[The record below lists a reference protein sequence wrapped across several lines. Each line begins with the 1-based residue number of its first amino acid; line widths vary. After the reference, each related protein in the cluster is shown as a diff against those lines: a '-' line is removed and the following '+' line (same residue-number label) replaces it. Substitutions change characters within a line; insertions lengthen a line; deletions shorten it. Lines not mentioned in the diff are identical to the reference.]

1 MTGFCC
7 PVCGGALEREGRSLL
22 CEKRHCFDLA
32 RSGYVHLL
40 PAHLARSKE
49 PGDNKQM
56 VRTRTAFL
64 DKGYYAPLREKL
76 AGKAADFL
84 AEDRGTPVL
93 LDAGCGEG
101 YYMAGIAE
109 AVQSAGIEA
118 RLLGV
123 DLSKTAVDR
132 AARRVTSALFGVG
145 SIFRLPVQ
153 SDFCT
158 VVTEVFAPCCPEEFY
173 RVLKKNGVFLQ
184 VIPSEEHLFEL
195 KQAVYAHP
203 YKNEVKPYVQ
213 EGFRFLGGE
222 RIEQKIRLE
231 SGEDIRNL
239 FRMTPYSYKTSV
251 EDTAR
256 LESLERLETTA
267 SFELLAYRVEK

>member
-7 PVCGGALEREGRSLL
+7 PVCGGALELEGRSLL
-22 CEKRHCFDLA
+22 CKKRHCFDLA
-32 RSGYVHLL
+32 KSGYVHLL

-64 DKGYYAPLREKL
+64 DKGYYAPLREAL
-76 AGKAADFL
+76 AEKAAAFL
-84 AEDRGTPVL
+84 AEDPDHPAL

-109 AVQSAGIEA
+109 TLQSAGIKA

-132 AARRVTSALFGVG
+132 AAKRVPSALFGVG

-153 SDFCT
+153 SDFCS
-158 VVTEVFAPCCPEEFY
+158 VVTEVFAPCCLKEFY
-173 RVLKKNGVFLQ
+173 RVLKNNGVFLQ
-184 VIPSEEHLFEL
+184 VIPSAEHLFEL

-203 YKNEVKPYVQ
+203 YKNEVKPYEQ
-213 EGFRFLGGE
+213 EGFRFLGAQRVE
-222 RIEQKIRLE
+222 RKIRLE
-231 SGEDIRNL
+231 CGEDIRNL
-239 FRMTPYSYKTSV
+239 FRMTPYSYKTSM

-256 LESLERLETTA
+256 LESLEQLETTA
-267 SFELLAYRVEK
+267 SFELLAYRAEK